1 MKMQFT
7 FWKSDF
13 RGQAYDQLLDIL
25 KQYALKGEGYWFIV
39 KTNFV
44 RAYLPE
50 TEYEWIMGHVANYGL
65 TTVNR

>member
-7 FWKSDF
+7 FWNSDF
-13 RGQAYDQLLDIL
+13 TGEAYDQLLDIL

-50 TEYEWIMGHVANYGL
+50 TEYERIMGHVANYGL
-65 TTVNR
+65 TSVNQ